1 VGVYTVGVAH
11 RIDTTLFPHRYE
23 MAQWEAGLSNN
34 GECKGYPVLDFDDV
48 QYILDEEDPKN
59 LMVLGRRLEGE
70 ERFIGYSYSYEEPW
84 ESTTEGP
91 VAPPQGILSPRRN
104 RGKGTRESKFGKLRP
119 DALSLYI
126 AELFITDSER
136 GLGLGELLL
145 AETLQVHS
153 RHPLRSHLYVSSK
166 NVGAV
171 KCYEKFGYRKSAKPS
186 GDLAHDLV
194 MELGS
199 STASV
204 SDAATRFER
213 LLNEGTLGARKR
225 RCTSSTN
232 SIARCS
238 SRSSVPSP
246 PQLTGAKVL
255 LISHAQDGS
264 PLSDSRASS
273 RATLRSSP
281 QPVMPV
287 CPRPT
292 RSKKVLSLTDGKE
305 SSDQG
310 TRKATRAFKLAQE
323 VERPHSPI
331 PLIPQNSSKRSP
343 LLLTEPV
350 LSKEAKP
357 AGRRASVSNTI
368 QGRQCKA
375 RQLGSEQ
382 AHSRSLRSA
391 DHAKSEGRTKAQLQP
406 DKASKYIDLDSDS
419 DSETEHRMARRSKS
433 KNKFMVTLFSDGKLA
448 LHIRAPT

>member
-1 VGVYTVGVAH
+1 
-11 RIDTTLFPHRYE
+11 
-23 MAQWEAGLSNN
+23 MAQWEAGLSNS

-48 QYILDEEDPKN
+48 QYILDEEEPKN

-70 ERFIGYSYSYEEPW
+70 ERCIGYSYSYEEPW

-91 VAPPQGILSPRRN
+91 VAPPRGILSPRPN
-104 RGKGTRESKFGKLRP
+104 RGKGTRESQSGKLKP

-145 AETLQVHS
+145 AETLQGHS
-153 RHPLRSHLYVSSK
+153 THPLRSHLYVSSK

-171 KCYEKFGYRKSAKPS
+171 KCYEKFGYKKSAKPS
-186 GDLAHDLV
+186 GDVAHDLV

-199 STASV
+199 SMVSV

-213 LLNEGTLGARKR
+213 LLSEGTLGARKR

-232 SIARCS
+232 GLARCN
-238 SRSSVPSP
+238 SRTAVPSP
-246 PQLTGAKVL
+246 PQLTGAKVIL
-255 LISHAQDGS
+255 TSHAQDTS

-305 SSDQG
+305 SSEQG
-310 TRKATRAFKLAQE
+310 ARKSTRAFKLAQE
-323 VERPHSPI
+323 VERPHSPNTPI
-331 PLIPQNSSKRSP
+331 SQNSSKRSP
-343 LLLTEPV
+343 LLMTEPACP
-350 LSKEAKP
+350 KEGRP
-357 AGRRASVSNTI
+357 AGRRASVSSTI
-368 QGRQCKA
+368 QGRQIKA

-382 AHSRSLRSA
+382 ARSRSLRSA
-391 DHAKSEGRTKAQLQP
+391 ENTKPEGRTKAQLQRE
-406 DKASKYIDLDSDS
+406 KASKYVDLDSDS
-419 DSETEHRMARRSKS
+419 DSEPEHRMDRRSKS
-433 KNKFMVTLFSDGKLA
+433 KNKFMVTLFSDGELP
-448 LHIRAPT
+448 LSISFLRS